1 MSPSLLWTFRG
12 KFFPAKGFGPIEKK
26 NSEKSISFHNYNNH
40 KETIK
45 SSKEERRLKN
55 QGIKNKIKNV
65 GTKPN
70 P

>member
-1 MSPSLLWTFRG
+1 MVN
-12 KFFPAKGFGPIEKK
+12 FFQLKDLDQLKK
-26 NSEKSISFHNYNNH
+26 KMSEKSISFHNYNH

-55 QGIKNKIKNV
+55 RGIKNKIKNV